1 MDAEAL
7 RTFLAIHQTGGISSG
22 ATKLGR
28 SQPAISRRIA
38 LLEEELGV
46 PLFERVASGVV
57 LSQAGHVLLPHAQ
70 RVLAALDDCRAA
82 VDALHAGE
90 AGPVSLAIV
99 GTLAGASLTPV
110 LKRFSSAYPDVDLRL
125 QTANSKEVSELVRG
139 GEMNL
144 GLRYHN
150 DSSLELDCREIM
162 SEPLKIVCSPSHKLA
177 GQQVSSLRVLEA
189 ESWLAFPGADKQ
201 PETSANNLFAQFQLL
216 GIAKIKWTAID
227 SITAQ
232 KRLVEAGYG
241 LAVLPISAIEDETA
255 NGLLTS
261 ISVAHVNL
269 ANPIFLVTRR
279 GGFLSAAATAMIEM
293 LRQTKI

>member
-7 RTFLAIHQTGGISSG
+7 RTFLAIHHTGGISSG
-22 ATKLGR
+22 ASKLGR

-70 RVLAALDDCRAA
+70 RVLAALGDCRAA

-90 AGPVSLAIV
+90 GGPVSLAIV

-110 LKRFSSAYPDVDLRL
+110 LKRFSSRYPDVDVHL
-125 QTANSKEVSELVRG
+125 QTANSMEVSELVRG
-139 GEMNL
+139 GEANL

-150 DSSLELDCREIM
+150 DLSPELDCTEIM
-162 SEPLKIVCSPSHKLA
+162 SEPLKIACSPSHKLA
-177 GQQVSSLRVLEA
+177 GQQIHSLRVLET
-189 ESWLAFPGADKQ
+189 ESWLAFPGADKL

-227 SITAQ
+227 SMTAQ
-232 KRLVEAGYG
+232 KRLVEASYG
-241 LAVLPISAIEDETA
+241 LAVLPISAIEDEIA
-255 NGLLTS
+255 NRMLAT
-261 ISVAHVNL
+261 ISVSGL
-269 ANPIFLVTRR
+269 KIANPICIVTRR
-279 GGFLSAAATAMIEM
+279 GGYLSAAALVMMQM
-293 LRQTKI
+293 LRLEN

>member
-7 RTFLAIHQTGGISSG
+7 RTFLAIHHTGGISSG

-70 RVLAALDDCRAA
+70 RVLAALGDCRAA
-82 VDALHAGE
+82 VDALQAGE

-110 LKRFSSAYPDVDLRL
+110 LKSFSSTYPDVDLLL

-150 DSSLELDCREIM
+150 DSSLELDCSEIM
-162 SEPLKIVCSPSHKLA
+162 SEPLKIVCSPSHQLA
-177 GQQVSSLRVLEA
+177 GQQISSLRVLET

-201 PETSANNLFAQFQLL
+201 PETSANNLFAQFQVL
-216 GIAKIKWTAID
+216 GVAKIKWTPID
-227 SITAQ
+227 SMTAQ

-241 LAVLPISAIEDETA
+241 LAVLPISAIEDEIA
-255 NGLLTS
+255 NGLLAT
-261 ISVAHVNL
+261 ISVAGL
-269 ANPIFLVTRR
+269 KISNPIFLVTRR
-279 GGFLSAAATAMIEM
+279 GGFLSAAALAMVEM
-293 LRQTKI
+293 LRLRKI

>member
-38 LLEEELGV
+38 LLEDELGV
-46 PLFERVASGVV
+46 PLFERVAGGVV

-70 RVLAALDDCRAA
+70 RVLAALGDCRAA

-150 DSSLELDCREIM
+150 DSSLELDCSEIM
-162 SEPLKIVCSPSHKLA
+162 SEPLKVVCSPSHKFA
-177 GQQVSSLRVLEA
+177 GHQIPSLRVLET

-216 GIAKIKWTAID
+216 GIAKIKWTPID
-227 SITAQ
+227 SMTAQ

-241 LAVLPISAIEDETA
+241 LAVLPISAIEDEAA
-255 NGLLTS
+255 NGLLAT
-261 ISVAHVNL
+261 ISVAGLNI
-269 ANPIFLVTRR
+269 ANPICLVTRR
-279 GGFLSAAATAMIEM
+279 GGFLSAAVLAMIEM
-293 LRQTKI
+293 LRRTKI